1 MPSRDYYL
9 DAKYKHMVEAYRIMI
24 RDIALE
30 FGANPDTVDNETRE
44 IVQLETA
51 IANVSKYLH
60 VKLCVVKLTS
70 FKHR

>member
-1 MPSRDYYL
+1 MPDRSYYL
-9 DAKYKHMVEAYRIMI
+9 ETKYAHMVEAYRIMI

-51 IANVSKYLH
+51 IANVSNYLNVSKYI
-60 VKLCVVKLTS
+60 TS
-70 FKHR
+70 YKR